1 MLNMFTIVGRLSSM
15 SCDTIEL
22 KVKGSEK
29 NEKGEYPTY
38 TLFILV
44 GANIINNMKDY
55 CHNGD
60 LVGVKGKIV
69 ENNKLVGEKVTF
81 LSSTKNND

>member
-1 MLNMFTIVGRLSSM
+1 MLNMFTLVGRLGAM

-22 KVKGSEK
+22 KVQGSEK
-29 NEKGEYPTY
+29 NENNEYPTY
-38 TLFILV
+38 TLFIMV

-60 LVGVKGKIV
+60 LVGVKGKILD
-69 ENNKLVGEKVTF
+69 NNKLVGEKVTF
-81 LSSTKNND
+81 LSSAKNND